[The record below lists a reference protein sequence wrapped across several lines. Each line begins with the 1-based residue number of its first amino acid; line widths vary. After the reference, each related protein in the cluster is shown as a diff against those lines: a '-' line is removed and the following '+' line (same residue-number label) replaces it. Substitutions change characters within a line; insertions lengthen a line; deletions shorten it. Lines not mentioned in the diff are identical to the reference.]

1 MGVSMKKT
9 LSALAL
15 AVIALAAYLLLWP
28 VPVEPV
34 AFSVAPLPGYAGP
47 HAPNQRLARLQYIDL
62 KGERGAEHVAIG
74 PDGKLYTAVASGKI
88 LRMNADGSGLEAFAQ
103 PGGRI
108 LGLAFDAAGHIIG
121 ADTER
126 GLVSVAPDGKTTTVL
141 ADTVDGDPI
150 RFADAVV
157 VARNGRIYFS
167 DATTRFSGKVLGLD
181 EASLLEIVEGAASG
195 RVLEYDP
202 ATKKTRTI
210 ARGYSF
216 SNGVALSQD
225 ERWLFMTETG
235 RYRIWKIDL
244 AGTAPPQVLIDNL
257 PGYPDN
263 LMRGRDG
270 RIWAG
275 LVKPREADADKLADK
290 PFMRKILMRL
300 PRALWPIPKDRAH
313 VFAFTEDGKVVEDL
327 QDPSGTSGETTGV
340 TELADRLIVTNLHAG
355 TLGWVPRASQ

>member
-1 MGVSMKKT
+1 MKKT
-9 LSALAL
+9 LAALAL

-34 AFSVAPLPGYAGP
+34 AWSVAPSPGYVGP
-47 HAPNQRLARLQYIDL
+47 HAPNQRLAQLQHIDL

-88 LRMNADGSGLEAFAQ
+88 LRMNADGSGLDVFAQ

-108 LGLAFDAAGHIIG
+108 LGFAFDAAGHLIG
-121 ADTER
+121 ADAER
-126 GLVSVAPDGKTTTVL
+126 GLVSVAPDGKTTMVL
-141 ADTVDGDPI
+141 TDKVDGDPI

-167 DATTRFSGKVLGLD
+167 DASTRFGVKELGVD
-181 EASLLEIVEGAASG
+181 EASLREIIEGGASG

-202 ATKKTRTI
+202 STKKTRSI
-210 ARGYSF
+210 ARGYGF
-216 SNGVALSQD
+216 ANGVALSQD
-225 ERWLFMTETG
+225 EQSLFVADTG

-270 RIWAG
+270 RLWAG
-275 LVKPREADADKLADK
+275 LVKPREADADKLAGQ
-290 PFMRKILMRL
+290 PFVRKLVMRL
-300 PRALWPIPKDRAH
+300 PRAMWPLPKDRAH

-327 QDPSGTSGETTGV
+327 QDPSGAYGETTGV
-340 TELADRLIVTNLHAG
+340 TELADRLIVTNLHAT
-355 TLGWVPRASQ
+355 TLGWLPRAAR

>member
-235 RYRIWKIDL
+235 RYRIWKLDL
-244 AGTAPPQVLIDNL
+244 AGTSAPRVLIDNL

-275 LVKPREADADKLADK
+275 LVKPREADADKLADT
-290 PFMRKILMRL
+290 PFMRQSLRRL

>member
-88 LRMNADGSGLEAFAQ
+88 LRMNADGSGLEVFAQ

-157 VARNGRIYFS
+157 VGRNGRIYFS

-244 AGTAPPQVLIDNL
+244 AGAAPPQVLIDNL

-327 QDPSGTSGETTGV
+327 QDPSGAYGETTGV

>member
-1 MGVSMKKT
+1 MGMSMKKT

-88 LRMNADGSGLEAFAQ
+88 LRMNADGSGLEVFAQ

-157 VARNGRIYFS
+157 VARNGRIYFAVPDS
-167 DATTRFSGKVLGLD
+167 HRPLRPALRSGQYHCQANARTSRAVRTFRLQPGADTGSACPANAPAMLS
-181 EASLLEIVEGAASG
+181 EPLLRASL
-195 RVLEYDP
+195 
-202 ATKKTRTI
+202 
-210 ARGYSF
+210 
-216 SNGVALSQD
+216 
-225 ERWLFMTETG
+225 
-235 RYRIWKIDL
+235 
-244 AGTAPPQVLIDNL
+244 
-257 PGYPDN
+257 
-263 LMRGRDG
+263 
-270 RIWAG
+270 
-275 LVKPREADADKLADK
+275 EADAPRVSLLAGSAPRAIRSRTDLTLSTMTANCSK
-290 PFMRKILMRL
+290 PRPRSSSSDREMRL
-300 PRALWPIPKDRAH
+300 VRNI
-313 VFAFTEDGKVVEDL
+313 
-327 QDPSGTSGETTGV
+327 SSM
-340 TELADRLIVTNLHAG
+340 ADRSPSRTAALKSVCAAR
-355 TLGWVPRASQ
+355 VARFCSRC